1 MGVGPLAMLAHDAGH
16 NISGSDREKSP
27 IFDDLAERGVSL
39 STDQSGG
46 FMRETNEKREI
57 DLFVY
62 TAALPDDHPELLTA
76 REYGIT
82 AVKRDE
88 LLNQLIEYKNLKL
101 IAVSGTHGKT
111 TTTGMLIW
119 AMKELSVPT
128 SYSIG
133 TRLTFGAAAKYQ
145 KDSKYF
151 VYEADEFD
159 RNMLKFK
166 PYIAVITSI
175 DFDHPDTYQD
185 KADYNQ
191 AFQEFIEQSSSAIV
205 WSDSGMDGKNLSLI
219 EGVSPEITLVGN
231 HNKANGTLVLETLK
245 KIFPEINEAKI
256 VTAINSFPGTSRRFE
271 EISPGLYSDYAHH
284 PVEIASTIQLAREI
298 SDKVAIIYQPH
309 QNIRQHQLVESG
321 GYKDSFKNAEKVYWV
336 PTYLSREDES
346 LSILSPEELV
356 ANTNATSNF
365 IPSEMNH
372 ELAKKIKTDLKN
384 GYLVVAMAAGDL
396 DEWVRDLVDSI

>member
-1 MGVGPLAMLAHDAGH
+1 M
-16 NISGSDREKSP
+16 
-27 IFDDLAERGVSL
+27 
-39 STDQSGG
+39 
-46 FMRETNEKREI
+46 
-57 DLFVY
+57 
-62 TAALPDDHPELLTA
+62 
-76 REYGIT
+76 
-82 AVKRDE
+82 
-88 LLNQLIEYKNLKL
+88 
-101 IAVSGTHGKT
+101 
-111 TTTGMLIW
+111 
-119 AMKELSVPT
+119 
-128 SYSIG
+128 
-133 TRLTFGAAAKYQ
+133 
-145 KDSKYF
+145 
-151 VYEADEFD
+151 
-159 RNMLKFK
+159 
-166 PYIAVITSI
+166 
-175 DFDHPDTYQD
+175 
-185 KADYNQ
+185 
-191 AFQEFIEQSSSAIV
+191 
-205 WSDSGMDGKNLSLI
+205 
-219 EGVSPEITLVGN
+219 
-231 HNKANGTLVLETLK
+231 K
-245 KIFPEINEAKI
+245 KIFPEIDDSKI

-396 DEWVRDLVDSI
+396 DEWVRDLADSI